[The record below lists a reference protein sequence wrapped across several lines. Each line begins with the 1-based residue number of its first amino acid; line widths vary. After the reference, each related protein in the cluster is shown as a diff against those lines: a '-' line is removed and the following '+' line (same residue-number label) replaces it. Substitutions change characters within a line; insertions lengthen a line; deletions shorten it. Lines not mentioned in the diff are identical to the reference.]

1 MNKNLNKSSLALLV
15 AATLGLTACGGG
27 GSGSGTPDPGNNN
40 NTTNSA
46 PVITGTAD
54 TYVDEGAAYSFTPT
68 ATDSDAGDTV
78 TFTISEKPEWAAFD
92 ADTGTLSGT
101 PAQGQAGIYENITIS
116 ATDGTDSTALA
127 PFTLTV
133 NDIFSLIG
141 QSSLTVVADD
151 EVVFT
156 PTLNDAEAAN
166 VTYSVSGAP
175 SWAGFSFDTTTG
187 SFTANPTAADVG
199 TYTIVI
205 TASTTT
211 TSQTHTVMLSVTP
224 ASVNIIGKVVDGYI
238 NGASV
243 FLDLNNNFTLDEGE
257 PVTVSADEGDFT
269 LTVTGDLIEQIKRS
283 TLVANIGEGAD
294 DISRRDDDFA
304 AMPFKLYSFPVTDAV
319 NEDGDY
325 TAVISPFTHLVHQQ
339 ILASVGNN
347 LAAINDSI
355 YADFKTEALKSVSTK
370 YAVDNKWL
378 TVDFFATDVPLSTKT
393 DLAAL
398 AQVLV
403 EREQANTNDTD
414 NDGVVDANDDLPN
427 NADFISDIDKD
438 GLGDCATKADSVTS
452 CTDEDGDS
460 DNDGIL
466 NDADPKPYE
475 AEGLAVFDVAAH
487 ANIPGY
493 DMCLGLKTDNSL
505 LCLKDYKWSKPTS
518 LKGYSL
524 NFTADAIIQ
533 SGDKAASV
541 GTCVMVDDAGTK
553 EIFCLDGQIKVWAG
567 EQFLTN
573 NPTHMVM
580 GFYHMCYA
588 DESGINCF
596 SAPDASVINDTPD
609 LTNVQNLVAT
619 ARASCALGDETIDT
633 VTSTVVKCWGG
644 DEYEITTVMPEF
656 VNPQELFASET
667 SVCVIDDN
675 GLQCWGNPDYT
686 HNSINHASTTISN
699 LQMNN
704 KRVCL
709 IDDGTPICYGQSD
722 QVNSLPSAPA
732 DIYDENNVLIV
743 AEGDYVAPME
753 ETLTPYIEGV
763 HQNTVL
769 LDAVTFAENA
779 VANSIYIADKNVC
792 TINEGQVS
800 CSIVRSCGFSLNELE
815 EHVWGCSDKTF
826 ELDLEFDARTLTSGP
841 NGVCAI
847 GSLDAQCTGT
857 GFEGEV
863 KP

>member
-1 MNKNLNKSSLALLV
+1 MSKNLNKSTLALLI

-27 GSGSGTPDPGNNN
+27 GGGGSDEPDPGN

-46 PVITGTAD
+46 PVITGAAETS
-54 TYVDEGAAYSFTPT
+54 VDEGVLYSFTPT
-68 ATDSDAGDTV
+68 ATDSDGDTV
-78 TFTISEKPEWAAFD
+78 TFAVSNKPLWASFNS
-92 ADTGTLSGT
+92 DTGTLSGT
-101 PAQGQAGIYENITIS
+101 PAQGKSGVYENITIS

-133 NDIFSLIG
+133 NDVFSLLG
-141 QSSLTVVADD
+141 QSTLTVVADN

-156 PTLNDAEAAN
+156 PTVNDTEAAN
-166 VTYSVSGAP
+166 VSYAVSGEP
-175 SWAGFSFDTTTG
+175 SWAGFSFDAATG
-187 SFTANPTAADVG
+187 SFTAKPTAADVG

-211 TSQTHTVMLSVTP
+211 TSQTHTVTLSVTP
-224 ASVNIIGKVVDGYI
+224 ASVNIVGKVVDGYI

-269 LTVTGDLIEQIKRS
+269 LVVSGDLIQQINRS
-283 TLVANIGEGAD
+283 TLVADIGEGAD

-304 AMPFKLYSFPVTDAV
+304 LMPVKLYSFPVTDAV
-319 NEDGDY
+319 NEVGDY
-325 TAVISPFTHLVHQQ
+325 TAVISPYTHLVHQQ

-347 LAAINDSI
+347 LGVINDSL
-355 YADFKTEALKSVSTK
+355 YADFKAEALSSVSAK
-370 YAVDNKWL
+370 YAVESKWL
-378 TVDFFATDVPLSTKT
+378 KSDFFAEGVPLKT
-393 DLAAL
+393 QNELATL

-403 EREQANTNDTD
+403 EREQANTNDSD
-414 NDGVVDANDDLPN
+414 NDGIVDADDDLPN
-427 NADFISDIDKD
+427 NPNFISDIDKD
-438 GLGDCATKADSVTS
+438 GLGDCATVAPSVSS
-452 CTDEDGDS
+452 CVDDDPDS

-466 NDADPKPYE
+466 NAADPQPYE
-475 AEGLAVFDVAAH
+475 AQGLAVFDAAPN
-487 ANIPGY
+487 AQFPGY
-493 DMCLGLKTDNSL
+493 DMCLGLKTDDSL
-505 LCLKDYKWSKPTS
+505 LCLKDYKWSKPTT
-518 LKGYSL
+518 LKGYTF

-533 SGDKAASV
+533 NGDSAAAV

-553 EIFCLDGQIKVWAG
+553 EIFCLDGQIKIYAG
-567 EQFLTN
+567 EQQLTN

-580 GFYHMCYA
+580 GTYHMCYA
-588 DESGINCF
+588 DDTGINCF
-596 SAPDASVINDTPD
+596 APEGSANVDDTPT

-619 ARASCALGDETIDT
+619 AVASCALGDETIDT

-644 DEYEITTVMPEF
+644 GDYDITTVMPEF
-656 VNPQELFASET
+656 VNPTELFT
-667 SVCVIDDN
+667 SSTSACVIDDN
-675 GLQCWGNPDYT
+675 GLQCWGNPDYS

-699 LQMNN
+699 LKMTN
-704 KRVCL
+704 KRVCF
-709 IDDGTPICYGQSD
+709 IDDGTPICYGHSD
-722 QVNSLPSAPA
+722 QLNPVPTAPA
-732 DIYDENNVLIV
+732 DIYDVNNELIV
-743 AEGDYVAPME
+743 AKGDLVAPLE
-753 ETLTPYIEGV
+753 ETLTPYVEGV

-779 VANSIYIADKNVC
+779 AASSIYIADKNVC

-800 CSIVRSCGFSLNELE
+800 CNTIRSCGFSLNELD

-826 ELDLEFDARTLTSGP
+826 ELDLEFDAKTLTSGP
-841 NGVCAI
+841 NGLCAI